1 MRIRVLC
8 RVVSYRNST
17 SNHNFSAPGI
27 ASFLV
32 VSYRNSTSNHNIYV
46 VRSLIAPLYL
56 IEILHQTTTT
66 TTPASRC
73 ASCILSKFY
82 IKPQLGDGAGRPAPR
97 CILSK
102 FYIKPQLGRQRSD
115 FCGVVS
121 YRNSTSNHNPTLRCR
136 KEGALYLIEILHQTT
151 TTERPEITTP
161 GLYLIEILHQ
171 TTTFLLALF
180 ASMGCILSK
189 FYIKPQQ
196 IVFSVGDDPV
206 VSYRNST
213 SNHNHSSEDHSKQL
227 VVSYRNSTSNHNTG
241 DALLELCTVVSYR
254 NSTSNHNIPANTAKL
269 DSVVSY
275 RNSTSNHNTKRTQRT
290 SSEVVSYRNSTSNHN
305 APILLYRHID
315 VVSYRNST
323 SNHNNYVWDKMEYD
337 VVSYRNSTSN
347 HNF

>member
-180 ASMGCILSK
+180 ASMRCILSK

-196 IVFSVGDDPV
+196 GAAYTGFS
-206 VSYRNST
+206 
-213 SNHNHSSEDHSKQL
+213 
-227 VVSYRNSTSNHNTG
+227 
-241 DALLELCTVVSYR
+241 TVVSYR
-254 NSTSNHNIPANTAKL
+254 NSTSNHN
-269 DSVVSY
+269 
-275 RNSTSNHNTKRTQRT
+275 NSSSQMAMIRLYLIEILHQTTTTQARTIQSSWLYLIEILHQTTTQAMLCSNSARLYLI
-290 SSEVVSYRNSTSNHN
+290 E
-305 APILLYRHID
+305 ILHQTTTFLQIRQ
-315 VVSYRNST
+315 S
-323 SNHNNYVWDKMEYD
+323 
-337 VVSYRNSTSN
+337 
-347 HNF
+347 